1 MNLKKTMC
9 DWPFKNLHYF
19 LCGLWPF
26 FYFFAASAAADENA
40 NAASAAASVT
50 AAAEAVSAAAEA
62 AKRYL
67 QGAGIR
73 TRDTAT
79 ADRWATLAPKKL
91 YYCLPF

>member
-1 MNLKKTMC
+1 M
-9 DWPFKNLHYF
+9 
-19 LCGLWPF
+19 WPF

-50 AAAEAVSAAAEA
+50 AAAVSAAAEA
-62 AKRYL
+62 AKLYL

-79 ADRWATLAPKKL
+79 ADMWASLAPKKL